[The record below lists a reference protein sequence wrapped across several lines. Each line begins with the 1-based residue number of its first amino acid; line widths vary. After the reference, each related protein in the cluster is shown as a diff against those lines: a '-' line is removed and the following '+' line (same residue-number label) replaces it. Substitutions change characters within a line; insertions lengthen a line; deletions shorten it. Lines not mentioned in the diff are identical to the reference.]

1 MRWVPSLSVV
11 VPATDAPATLDECIR
26 AIEAAVDSPG
36 ELIVVDTPRGVGPAA
51 ARNAGARRSSGDVI
65 VFVDSDVAVHP
76 DAFARIQAAFAI
88 DPTLTAL
95 FGSYDDDP
103 RAGGVV
109 SDFRNLLHHYVHQTA
124 AGPATTFWAG
134 LGAIR
139 RDAFV
144 ASGGFDERSFPQ
156 PSIEDIDLGMRIVDR
171 GGRIVLDPLLQ
182 GKHLKR
188 WTLTGMI
195 DTDFAARGVPWVTL
209 LLRRGSGSTA
219 LNLGWRHRTTAVA
232 SLALVSALAR
242 KRLPLS
248 AGLLVLIIT
257 LNQSFYRLLLRQRGA
272 GAAAAGLPL
281 HIVHHLVGVAAL
293 PAGARRH
300 LLARRSPRSSAGERR
315 S

>member
-1 MRWVPSLSVV
+1 MTSLSVV
-11 VPATDAPATLDECIR
+11 VPATDTPATLDECIQ
-26 AIEAAVDSPG
+26 AIEAAVESPG
-36 ELIVVDTPRGVGPAA
+36 ELIVVDTPHGAGPAA
-51 ARNAGARRSSGDVI
+51 ARNAGASRSSGDVI

-76 DAFARIQAAFAI
+76 DAFVRIQTAFAN

-95 FGSYDDDP
+95 FGSYDDEP
-103 RAGGVV
+103 RPGGVV
-109 SDFRNLLHHYVHQTA
+109 SDFRNLLHHHVHQTA

-134 LGAIR
+134 LGAVR
-139 RDAFV
+139 RAAFE
-144 ASGGFDERSFPQ
+144 ASGGFDERNFPE
-156 PSIEDIDLGMRIVDR
+156 PSIEDIDLGMRLVDQ

-188 WTLTGMI
+188 WTLVGMI

-209 LLRRGSGSTA
+209 LLRRGSSSTA

-232 SLALVSALAR
+232 SLALVTALAR

-272 GAAAAGLPL
+272 AVVAAGLPL
-281 HIVHHLVGVAAL
+281 HIVHHLVGLAAL
-293 PAGARRH
+293 PA
-300 LLARRSPRSSAGERR
+300 
-315 S
+315 

>member
-1 MRWVPSLSVV
+1 VTSLSVV
-11 VPATDAPATLDECIR
+11 VPATDAPATLDECIQ
-26 AIEAAVDSPG
+26 AIEAAVESPPQ
-36 ELIVVDTPRGVGPAA
+36 LIVVDTPREAGPAA

-76 DAFARIQAAFAI
+76 DAFARIKAAFAS

-103 RAGGVV
+103 RVGGVV
-109 SDFRNLLHHYVHQTA
+109 SDFRNLLHHHVHQTA

-134 LGAIR
+134 LGAVR
-139 RDAFV
+139 RDAFD
-144 ASGGFDERSFPQ
+144 ASGGFDERNFPQ
-156 PSIEDIDLGMRIVDR
+156 PSIEDIDLGMRIVDQ
-171 GGRIVLDPLLQ
+171 GGRIILDPLLQ
-182 GKHLKR
+182 GKHLKQ
-188 WTLTGMI
+188 WTLAGMI

-209 LLRRGSGSTA
+209 LLRRGSSSTA

-232 SLALVSALAR
+232 SLALVTALAR

-257 LNQSFYRLLLRQRGA
+257 LNKSFYRLLLRQRGA
-272 GAAAAGLPL
+272 AVAAAGLPL
-281 HIVHHLVGVAAL
+281 HIVHHLVGLAAL

-300 LLARRSPRSSAGERR
+300 LLARRSARPPAGGRR

>member
-144 ASGGFDERSFPQ
+144 ESGGFDERIFPQ

-182 GKHLKR
+182 AKHLKR
-188 WTLTGMI
+188 WTLAGMI

-219 LNLGWRHRTTAVA
+219 LNLGWRHRATAAA
-232 SLALVSALAR
+232 SLALVTALAR

-257 LNQSFYRLLLRQRGA
+257 LNQSFYRLLLRRRGA
-272 GAAAAGLPL
+272 GVAAAGLPL